1 MNLQRYII
9 KAYYQSKHGVDVE
22 VLPVLEV
29 SKDMIIS
36 KIKSNMS
43 MSNEF
48 SLYEFD
54 WTTKDINA
62 FGYDIFTIP
71 EFFGES

>member
-22 VLPVLEV
+22 VLPVLEI
-29 SKDMIIS
+29 SKEVIIS
-36 KIKSNMS
+36 KIKTNMA

-54 WTTKDINA
+54 WTTKDINNL
-62 FGYDIFTIP
+62 GYDIFTVP